1 MPHVH
6 VLHYKRNGGISM
18 YPEAYIEYLAHFH
31 GLRDYFECHEILEEH
46 WKEDPRESRKLHWV
60 GLIQIAVGL
69 YHHRRGNFTGAKRM
83 ITNARRIVLNERE
96 ELENLAINVDE
107 LSDKLSSELQR
118 IYEALPYNSFE
129 IPITNNA
136 LITMCQNRCLEL
148 GCIYGSKSDLAN
160 IELIDRHT
168 RRDRSDIIQER
179 KQQQQLKQ
187 QKRNG

>member
-1 MPHVH
+1 
-6 VLHYKRNGGISM
+6 M

-46 WKEDPRESRKLHWV
+46 WKQDPRGNRKLHWV

-69 YHHRRGNFTGAKRM
+69 YHHRRGNLTGAKRM
-83 ITNARRIVLNERE
+83 ISNARRIVSEERK
-96 ELENLAINVDE
+96 ELENLAIDV
-107 LSDKLSSELQR
+107 DKLSENLTHELQR
-118 IYEALPYNSFE
+118 INNALPYNSFE
-129 IPITNNA
+129 IPLTDNELLNTCKNKCLA
-136 LITMCQNRCLEL
+136 LGWT
-148 GCIYGSKSDLAN
+148 YGSKSDLAN

-168 RRDRSDIIQER
+168 RRDRTEVIEER